1 MHVALSTH
9 HATVEVLLHL
19 AEGVRRRLPLAGDDD
34 TDVGDGQRVLRLH
47 ERCAA
52 EGDEDALRVGRAVVD
67 VGAAA
72 VGRGLDDLAALDE
85 ALLALVED
93 AARGARSTGELDDS
107 AAFLVKP

>member
-1 MHVALSTH
+1 M
-9 HATVEVLLHL
+9 
-19 AEGVRRRLPLAGDDD
+19 RRRLPLAGDDD
-34 TDVGDGQRVLRLH
+34 ADVGDSQRVLRLH

-85 ALLALVED
+85 ALLVLIED
-93 AARGARSTGELDDS
+93 AEGGARLTRELSDS
-107 AAFLVKP
+107 AAAFLA